1 MDIPGGPKTP
11 NPEDH
16 TNAAGTERH
25 LGEGS
30 GSPSRR
36 RKSLAQALTTQV
48 CVRVRPILQYEQE
61 EGQGSIWRCERDK
74 VIRKGSPGITYFHGP
89 NVRFFSWL
97 GLWGGFWDSKNLLL
111 PFIYL
116 LLPFLEKPLHFRMH
130 RVSASLVLVFG
141 PEATNDRI
149 FKRCVV
155 SCLDTLCQG
164 KSCTVMAYGEDTSG
178 KSHSL
183 MGSEE
188 ENGVI
193 WYGTLAMR
201 VLTCKDEPRLHLQG
215 SAKGP
220 RRSRHLFVLLR
231 DLQRGKGPEA
241 RALSLGKSADKSSD
255 ALHRSSA
262 TCCPSTVYRFQSS
275 TTQQLK
281 RQQSPAHAS
290 SLQSHLTLGW
300 EDD

>member
-130 RVSASLVLVFG
+130 RVSASLVLV
-141 PEATNDRI
+141 
-149 FKRCVV
+149 C
-155 SCLDTLCQG
+155 
-164 KSCTVMAYGEDTSG
+164 
-178 KSHSL
+178 
-183 MGSEE
+183 
-188 ENGVI
+188 
-193 WYGTLAMR
+193 
-201 VLTCKDEPRLHLQG
+201 
-215 SAKGP
+215 
-220 RRSRHLFVLLR
+220 
-231 DLQRGKGPEA
+231 
-241 RALSLGKSADKSSD
+241 
-255 ALHRSSA
+255 
-262 TCCPSTVYRFQSS
+262 
-275 TTQQLK
+275 
-281 RQQSPAHAS
+281 
-290 SLQSHLTLGW
+290 
-300 EDD
+300 